1 MATNFFKDLP
11 LDFIPHPVTGDVR
24 PVVDDVAVKKSI
36 MNLIRTPKGSRP
48 FRPEYGSNV
57 GNYLF
62 KNADVF
68 TQYDLSSELKETI
81 TKFETRV
88 DVIKVGVTFQD
99 NGVKIDITYKIKN
112 KSTISTLT
120 TTIKKA
126 S

>member
-36 MNLIRTPKGSRP
+36 INLIRTPKGSRP

-62 KNADVF
+62 KNADIF
-68 TQYDLSSELKETI
+68 TQYDLASDLKQTI
-81 TKFETRV
+81 TQFETRV
-88 DVIKVGVTFQD
+88 DVVKVGVTFQD
-99 NGVKIDITYKIKN
+99 NGVTIDITYKIKN
-112 KSTISTLT
+112 KSTVSTLT

>member
-68 TQYDLSSELKETI
+68 TQYDLASELKQTI

-99 NGVKIDITYKIKN
+99 NGVKIDIAYKIKN
-112 KSTISTLT
+112 MSAISTLT

>member
-48 FRPEYGSNV
+48 FRPEYGSNI

-62 KNADVF
+62 KNADIF
-68 TQYDLSSELKETI
+68 TQYDLASELKQTI
-81 TKFETRV
+81 TKFESRV
-88 DVIKVGVTFQD
+88 DVLKVGVTFVD
-99 NGVKIDITYKIKN
+99 SGIKIDVTYKIKN
-112 KSTISTLT
+112 RSSASTLT